1 MFVRWRRRNSKHK
14 GTTLVAELAES
25 RRVNGKPRLQYI
37 ATLGSVSEDAIT
49 EEYGDEILAFWR
61 RVDGRLERLDNRTT
75 PEDKAAILEALE
87 KRVPR
92 VTENQLKQQTAALV
106 ALLQHAGVRDMPG
119 TRLVFT
125 AGPVDAD
132 DIKDMPGARII
143 GELPSHRNLWGI
155 IDLFERTAAILSA
168 RSRS

>member
-1 MFVRWRRRNSKHK
+1 MFVRWRRRNSKNK

-49 EEYGDEILAFWR
+49 KEYGDEILAFWR
-61 RVDGRLERLDNRTT
+61 RVDGRLERLDNRTA
-75 PEDKAAILEALE
+75 PDDKAAILDALE

-92 VTENQLKQQTAALV
+92 VTEGQLKQQTEVLV
-106 ALLQHAGVRDMPG
+106 ALLQRAGVRNMPG
-119 TRLVFT
+119 TRLVFD
-125 AGPVDAD
+125 AGPMVAD

-143 GELPSHRNLWGI
+143 GELPPHRNLWGI
-155 IDLFERTAAILSA
+155 IDLIERVADIKKDDSV
-168 RSRS
+168 